1 MNVVEARITDNNH
14 LDLLILCNKTH
25 VSPDGLRQASRG
37 FEGTSYQ
44 GNYLKVY
51 YLRDWDGG
59 TTAKL
64 KREIAEANEVT
75 TEYRFELMNTIDYEM
90 EYDHDNS
97 HPAGFAF
104 LSYKK

>member
-1 MNVVEARITDNNH
+1 MNVVEARIRDNNH
-14 LDLLILCNKTH
+14 LDLLILCSKTH
-25 VSPDGLRQASRG
+25 VTPYVYQAVRNHD
-37 FEGTSYQ
+37 GTSYQ

-51 YLRDWDGG
+51 YLREWDGG
-59 TTAKL
+59 SIAKL

-75 TEYRFELMNTIDYEM
+75 TEYRFELMYTMDYEM
-90 EYDHDNS
+90 EPDHDNS